1 MNNKYVEMLQER
13 SIKPTANRLLIV
25 RTLVNAGRPLSM
37 AEIESDAKTID
48 KSIISRTL
56 SLFRDKHLVHA
67 VEAGGD
73 SVRYELCR
81 SHFDDEHDDMH
92 VHFYCERC
100 HRTFC
105 LDSPVPSVEVPEGY
119 QVTSV
124 NYMIKGVCP
133 ECADD

>member
-119 QVTSV
+119 LVTSV

-133 ECADD
+133 ECSDD

>member
-133 ECADD
+133 ECAYD

>member
-25 RTLVNAGRPLSM
+25 RTLANAGRPLSM

-105 LDSPVPSVEVPEGY
+105 LDSSVPCVEVPEGY
-119 QVTSV
+119 LVTSV

-133 ECADD
+133 ECSDD

>member
-1 MNNKYVEMLQER
+1 MLQER

-25 RTLVNAGRPLSM
+25 RTMVNAGRPLSM

-133 ECADD
+133 KCADD

>member
-1 MNNKYVEMLQER
+1 MLQER

-25 RTLVNAGRPLSM
+25 RTLANAGRPLSM

-119 QVTSV
+119 LVTSV

-133 ECADD
+133 ECFDD

>member
-25 RTLVNAGRPLSM
+25 RTLANAGRPLSM

-48 KSIISRTL
+48 KSIISSTL

-133 ECADD
+133 ECSDD

>member
-1 MNNKYVEMLQER
+1 MLQER

-133 ECADD
+133 ECAYD

>member
-1 MNNKYVEMLQER
+1 MDNKYVEILQER

-119 QVTSV
+119 LVTSV

-133 ECADD
+133 ECSDD

>member
-25 RTLVNAGRPLSM
+25 RTLANAGRPLSM

-105 LDSPVPSVEVPEGY
+105 LESPVPCVEVPEGY
-119 QVTSV
+119 LVTSV

>member
-1 MNNKYVEMLQER
+1 MLQER

-25 RTLVNAGRPLSM
+25 RTMVNAGRPLSM

-92 VHFYCERC
+92 VHFYCDRC

-133 ECADD
+133 KCADD

>member
-1 MNNKYVEMLQER
+1 MLQER

-119 QVTSV
+119 LVTSV

-133 ECADD
+133 ECSDD